1 MKYRYILLNI
11 VFILFY
17 SLSVF
22 AYNEQDIDLYNHS
35 NQHGVIFHAEDKRA
49 YYDNI
54 TYDVISYG
62 KCNKEQYKIIRNTA
76 KKLKD
81 KEQPFWIYKYCIRAE
96 YKYNTESIIKAYN
109 SYRFDLNK
117 RLLESKDYKVID
129 NIVSYLPVNLKK
141 GSNYLYYLGMRNN
154 IIE

>member
-62 KCNKEQYKIIRNTA
+62 KCNK
-76 KKLKD
+76 
-81 KEQPFWIYKYCIRAE
+81 RA
-96 YKYNTESIIKAYN
+96 
-109 SYRFDLNK
+109 
-117 RLLESKDYKVID
+117 V
-129 NIVSYLPVNLKK
+129 
-141 GSNYLYYLGMRNN
+141 
-154 IIE
+154 